1 MFSIC
6 KSSFPASILEKSRI
20 SFTIPNKEWAD
31 WLTVI
36 ICFSWISSSLVF
48 SNRSVKPIIPFK
60 GVLISWLI
68 LPKILIWPCWLLQH
82 IQDGIF
88 SYFSFSYIQHYT
100 LDIRNFTIV
109 NYGISKLLY
118 PNNCSTFIYDTV
130 R

>member
-6 KSSFPASILEKSRI
+6 KSSFPASILENRGYRLRFPI
-20 SFTIPNKEWAD
+20 RNGLINGNHM
-31 WLTVI
+31 
-36 ICFSWISSSLVF
+36 FSWISSSLVF

-68 LPKILIWPCWLLQH
+68 LAKILIWPCWLSAYSRLLWHLQL
-82 IQDGIF
+82 
-88 SYFSFSYIQHYT
+88 FSFSYIQHYT